1 MRFIF
6 KILNFCVIAV
16 TLYSCSGLSDAGKV
30 LRNEKTRTTDEFLVK
45 KRDPL
50 ILPPDYNTLPK
61 PDSINSLNKKKD
73 NKIQEIFKIQKDE
86 SSKKIKS
93 SSVEESIIEK
103 ISK

>member
-1 MRFIF
+1 MRLIF
-6 KILNFCVIAV
+6 KILNICVIAV

-61 PDSINSLNKKKD
+61 PDSIKSLNKKKD
-73 NKIQEIFKIQKDE
+73 NKIEEIFKIQKNE
-86 SSKKIKS
+86 NSKKTKS

-103 ISK
+103 INK

>member
-1 MRFIF
+1 MRLIF
-6 KILNFCVIAV
+6 KILNICVIAV

-73 NKIQEIFKIQKDE
+73 NKIEEIFKIQKNE
-86 SSKKIKS
+86 NSKKTKS